1 MKSYILKCFTNSIKY
16 NAFNLNDFIL
26 NNRYFGFFF
35 RINMQN
41 KQVTV
46 NTAEFLKIKYH
57 GKSWVQTVCIKYFP
71 NLLINL
77 FSQLLVMSL
86 KN

>member
-1 MKSYILKCFTNSIKY
+1 
-16 NAFNLNDFIL
+16 
-26 NNRYFGFFF
+26 
-35 RINMQN
+35 MQN